1 MLLTLLFALWA
12 IPYSSVKTKR
22 NLVFVN
28 KEEGKKYCCL
38 QWPCL
43 SLHKR
48 TNKKCHVDESV
59 CKGRLHVYWNCVCVC
74 VCVCVCGGVHSM
86 GVGVVYSM
94 NYCLSVCLSGGLASV
109 PNLHAWNW
117 KYPNPSLDFCM
128 QNHCMVCVLG
138 GHPVKR
144 VKMYFPGL
152 WLRPSCHWI
161 NHCTTNRH
169 TFLQLGHWGFKINT
183 AERKSCL

>member
-86 GVGVVYSM
+86 GVFCACARIQQVCVCVCVHVRVYVCVWLIISTAGQELYSYCTHYQNAARDLAEKLPHNYSM
-94 NYCLSVCLSGGLASV
+94 
-109 PNLHAWNW
+109 
-117 KYPNPSLDFCM
+117 
-128 QNHCMVCVLG
+128 
-138 GHPVKR
+138 
-144 VKMYFPGL
+144 L
-152 WLRPSCHWI
+152 WL
-161 NHCTTNRH
+161 
-169 TFLQLGHWGFKINT
+169 F
-183 AERKSCL
+183 